1 MGYYL
6 EHPDSLFYL
15 VIDLIGLSLFLIG
28 LIKLIIII
36 KNQVTYGPGINNK
49 KELLIAILL
58 FLIGL
63 LFLVLAYNF
72 GFTLLP

>member
-15 VIDLIGLSLFLIG
+15 AIYIVGLVLFVIG

-36 KNQVTYGPGINNK
+36 KNHIAYGSGYTSK
-49 KELLIAILL
+49 KEVIISILL
-58 FLIGL
+58 FLVGL